1 MSEEPLQTG
10 VVGVGSM
17 GRNHARVYSEL
28 GETELVGVADADAAA
43 ADRVATEF
51 DTTPYVTSDLL
62 ERADAVSV
70 AVPTRFHAD
79 TVQNA
84 IDAGVHVLCEKPFV
98 ADPDR
103 GRELA
108 AAARAAGV
116 TLQVGHI
123 ERFNPAV
130 RALEAIVPELDVIA
144 VTADRLGPPLERDID
159 TSVVFDL
166 MIHDIDVVCSL
177 LDSEPA
183 SLAATGSTDGNY
195 ATATCSFDGGVTA
208 SLTAS
213 RVTQQKVRQLA
224 ITAADCRVN
233 VDYLD
238 QSVEIHRGSTPEY
251 VSADGDLRHRVESVV
266 ERPLVENG
274 EPLKRELAAFAE
286 AVRNGTEPVVTAED
300 GVRAVE
306 VATRVA
312 AQIADREPQEV
323 RP

>member
-1 MSEEPLQTG
+1 LSERLETG

-17 GRNHARVYSEL
+17 GRNHARVYREL
-28 GETELVGVADADAAA
+28 AETELVGVADVDAAA
-43 ADRVATEF
+43 ADRVATQY
-51 DTTPYVTSDLL
+51 DTTPYGTSGLL
-62 ERADAVSV
+62 ERADAVTV
-70 AVPTRFHAD
+70 AVPTPFHAD
-79 TVQNA
+79 VVQDA

-98 ADPDR
+98 ADPER

-108 AAARAAGV
+108 AAARDAGV

-144 VTADRLGPPLERDID
+144 VTADRLGPPLDRDID

-177 LDSEPA
+177 LDDEPV
-183 SLAATGSTDGNY
+183 SLTATGTAGGDY
-195 ATATCSFDGGVTA
+195 ATATSSFEGGVEA

-213 RVTQQKVRQLA
+213 RVTQQKIRQLA
-224 ITAADCRVN
+224 ITAEECRVT

-274 EPLKRELAAFAE
+274 EPLKQELAAFAD
-286 AVRNGTEPVVTAED
+286 AVREGTEPIVTAED

-306 VATRVA
+306 VASRVA
-312 AQIADREPQEV
+312 ARIAGRKPQEV

>member
-1 MSEEPLQTG
+1 
-10 VVGVGSM
+10 M
-17 GRNHARVYSEL
+17 GQNHARVYREL
-28 GETELVGVADADAAA
+28 AATELVGVTDADAAA
-43 ADRVATEF
+43 ADRAATEYG
-51 DTTPYVTSDLL
+51 TTAYDIDALL
-62 ERADAVSV
+62 NRVDAVSI

-79 TVQNA
+79 VVADA

-98 ADPDR
+98 ADPER

-108 AAARAAGV
+108 AAARRAGV
-116 TLQVGHI
+116 TLQIGHI

-130 RALEAIVPELDVIA
+130 RALDAIVPELDIIA

-166 MIHDIDVVCSL
+166 MIHDIDILCSM
-177 LDSEPA
+177 LDAEPA
-183 SLAATGSTDGNY
+183 SLSASGTKDGDY
-195 ATATCSFDGGVTA
+195 ATATCSFEDDVEAT
-208 SLTAS
+208 LTAS

-224 ITAADCRVN
+224 ITAEDCRVT
-233 VDYLD
+233 VDYVD

-274 EPLKRELAAFAE
+274 EPLKRELASFAD
-286 AVRNGTEPVVTAED
+286 AARNGTEPVVTAED
-300 GVRAVE
+300 GIRAVE
-306 VATRVA
+306 VASRVA
-312 AQIADREPQEV
+312 AHITDREPQEV

>member
-1 MSEEPLQTG
+1 
-10 VVGVGSM
+10 M
-17 GRNHARVYSEL
+17 GQNHARVYREL
-28 GETELVGVADADAAA
+28 AATELVVVTDADAAA
-43 ADRVATEF
+43 ADRAATEYG
-51 DTTPYVTSDLL
+51 TTAYDIDALL
-62 ERADAVSV
+62 NRVDAVSI

-79 TVQNA
+79 VVADA

-98 ADPDR
+98 ADPER

-108 AAARAAGV
+108 AAARRAGV
-116 TLQVGHI
+116 TLQIGHI

-130 RALEAIVPELDVIA
+130 RALDAIVPELDIIA

-166 MIHDIDVVCSL
+166 MIHDIDILCSM
-177 LDSEPA
+177 LDAEPA
-183 SLAATGSTDGNY
+183 SLSASGTKDGDY
-195 ATATCSFDGGVTA
+195 ATATCSFEDDVEAT
-208 SLTAS
+208 LTAS

-224 ITAADCRVN
+224 ITAEDCRVT
-233 VDYLD
+233 VDYVD

-274 EPLKRELAAFAE
+274 EPLKRELASFAD
-286 AVRNGTEPVVTAED
+286 AARNGTEPVVTAED
-300 GVRAVE
+300 GIRAVE
-306 VATRVA
+306 VASRVA
-312 AQIADREPQEV
+312 AHITDREPQEV